1 MLLKKKKIIIFVKM
15 ITSIVVKKKKK
26 KLISK
31 MHRVSEEDRLNLYG
45 KGGRFDLDIR
55 ELISE
60 EVCSTDNGN
69 NAPSHF
75 AQIRIIF

>member
-15 ITSIVVKKKKK
+15 ITSIVVKKEK